1 MDDSEKLLEIRQEL
15 EQTGEKLRKLFPPN
29 HPQFND
35 VFEDLGAAGYYIQES
50 LYRLKAAIKTVQDGG
65 DNEVE

>member
-1 MDDSEKLLEIRQEL
+1 MDDSEKLLEIKQEL

-35 VFEDLGAAGYYIQES
+35 VFEDLGAAGYYIREAGHCIQ
-50 LYRLKAAIKTVQDGG
+50 AAIKTVQGDGET
-65 DNEVE
+65 EVE

>member
-15 EQTGEKLRKLFPPN
+15 QQIGEKLGELFPPS
-29 HPQFND
+29 HPQFDD

-50 LYRLKAAIKTVQDGG
+50 LYRLKAVIKTVQDGG